1 MSGSDRTPATQHPTT
16 GDPAPSPSEDTYSAT
31 VRPSAPVIPVSAKD
45 IPTRRVESSEVG
57 KAASF
62 TGNSQTTL
70 SFEKLR
76 GVDKLDDLRIQLERW
91 SPCATNPGAGSRFVV
106 TGQLGRG
113 AQGVIYSIRDR
124 DCRREIALKTL
135 ISTACDG
142 DDISRFIHEAQ
153 VTAQLEHPGIVPV
166 HDFAILPDGTVFY
179 TMKRI
184 SGRQLAEILRDDAG
198 RPERRF
204 DLLQL
209 FLRVL
214 DAMAFAHSH
223 GVIHRDLKPR
233 NIMVGQFGEVLV
245 LDWGLAKVRGE
256 SSPGDQQAKGS
267 TVTSLR
273 TSSEITGND
282 IYETMVG
289 LAVGTPAYMSPE
301 QARGEIDKVD
311 HRSDIYSL
319 GVILYELLCGASP
332 YVRGDVRRTLEQ
344 AVDGAWT
351 RLDRQP
357 QGRRLPRSL
366 VAIVHKAM
374 ENEQARRYQRVEDLA
389 RDLRDFIS
397 GLAVSAHRESLAEQV
412 ARVLARHRRVIIPAV
427 TAAAAVMLVGGFAW
441 WRMDEAKQA
450 GITRQVN
457 DLRREAATH
466 RLANPPQLDQARDS
480 YQRILG
486 LRPNDKETQD
496 SLRRIEVEIEVAAK
510 EQDKLKLAAENRAKA
525 IRLEGEAAIAR
536 EQVRAEAL
544 AAGADP
550 LRLDALVARLDAVKD
565 LHVQAL
571 GLAPDLDLRNRQS
584 SAITAVVGET
594 ERIKGEARTLRNR
607 HEAAQR
613 RNQAQAAAAKGE
625 LAEAVDLAREASRL
639 DPAGSELLAE
649 LLQRR
654 EKQKEQE
661 QAAARLEGERQNTA
675 KNRRNADAKLELCR
689 SAAAAGRGQEAQRLL
704 DQARGIVPDHPQLV
718 ELAQVVERALDIEAE
733 REAAGLVDR
742 GSERRAAAAAFLD
755 QINAVLGRQ
764 IDLQDL
770 LNREADPAAGARIR
784 DELHQVELRRRD
796 LGEQRSSA
804 LAEALG
810 QLHQAVARAPKSA
823 RTHEHLVRFFL
834 DRVQEAEDAGNAA
847 EAAAFAA
854 QAEAYAKTAGNDI
867 ADLLAGLGTLVC
879 APGSAP
885 MRVVL
890 LAERGDRTLGPAAA
904 PGPAAALGP
913 VAAAAFALAPG
924 ESRKAKRGRYLVEG
938 PSGVCLALRLRRGET
953 RSLELAPPPR
963 LPAGVAYIPAA
974 PVYARD
980 GRRIGD
986 VAGFGLAVHEVTCG
1000 EWLDFLNDPV
1010 IYERHAEARRDARN
1024 PRLILA
1030 PRPSLDAEAP
1040 IWCQKTWPF
1049 WKKYSAEFLLEVAV
1063 QDAQGAETR
1072 VPVRREAPLG
1082 GISAEDAESYVAWR
1096 RQRDRLPWR
1105 LPTRNEWTLAVQGGD
1120 GRAHPWGD
1128 ALDLGFCHSA
1138 LTAGRSKRPGDLAVG
1153 SIGTD
1158 VSVQGV
1164 HDLAGGVMEFTSD
1177 RSTLDPRL
1185 RVVVGGSFADRMPD
1199 RFTAWSRREIDASQV
1214 YLSCGLR
1221 LALDVVAAKP

>member
-1 MSGSDRTPATQHPTT
+1 MSGSDRTPATQHPST
-16 GDPAPSPSEDTYSAT
+16 GGQAQSPSEDTYSAT
-31 VRPSAPVIPVSAKD
+31 VRPANPAIPVSAKEV
-45 IPTRRVESSEVG
+45 PTRRVESSEVG
-57 KAASF
+57 R
-62 TGNSQTTL
+62 TGNISSTTL

-76 GVDKLDDLRIQLERW
+76 GVDKLDDLRVQLERW
-91 SPCATNPGAGSRFVV
+91 SPCATNPGAGARFVV

-256 SSPGDQQAKGS
+256 SSPGDRQAKGS

-273 TSSEITGND
+273 SSSEITGND

-332 YVRGDVRRTLEQ
+332 YVRGDIRRTLEQ

-357 QGRRLPRSL
+357 HGRRLPRAL

-374 ENEQARRYQRVEDLA
+374 ENDQARRYQRVEDLA
-389 RDLRDFIS
+389 CDLRDFIS

-427 TAAAAVMLVGGFAW
+427 AAAAAVLLVGGFAW

-466 RLANPPQLDQARDS
+466 RLASPPQLDRARDS

-496 SLRRIEVEIEVAAK
+496 SLRRIEVEIAVAA
-510 EQDKLKLAAENRAKA
+510 EHQDKIKLAAENRAKA
-525 IRLEGEAAIAR
+525 IQLDRDAVAAR
-536 EQVRAEAL
+536 ERIQVDLL
-544 AAGADP
+544 AAGSDP

-571 GLAPDLDLRNRQS
+571 GLAPDGDLRTRQS
-584 SAITAVVGET
+584 AAITAVAGET
-594 ERIKGEARTLRNR
+594 ERIKGEARILRNR

-613 RNQAQAAAAKGE
+613 RSQAQAAADRGE
-625 LAEAVDLAREASRL
+625 LTEAVTLAREASRL
-639 DPAGSELLAE
+639 DPTGSELLAE
-649 LLQRR
+649 LLQRL

-661 QAAARLEGERQNTA
+661 QAEARREGERQNAA
-675 KNRRNADAKLELCR
+675 KNRRTADAKIELCR
-689 SAAAAGRGQEAQRLL
+689 GAAAAGHGLEAQRLL
-704 DQARGIVPDHPQLV
+704 DQARGIVPDHPHLA
-718 ELAQVVERALDIEAE
+718 ELALVVERALDIEAE
-733 REAAGLVDR
+733 REAAALVDR
-742 GSERRAAAAAFLD
+742 GSERRAAAAIFLD
-755 QINAVLGRQ
+755 QINAALNRQ
-764 IDLQDL
+764 SELQEL
-770 LNREADPAAGARIR
+770 LNREADPGARARIR
-784 DELHQVELRRRD
+784 DELHQVELRRRELD
-796 LGEQRSSA
+796 EQRSSA

-810 QLHQAVARAPKSA
+810 QLHRAVARAPKSA

-834 DRVQEAEDAGNAA
+834 DRVQEAEDAGNAS

-854 QAEAYAKTAGNDI
+854 QAEAYAKVAGSDI

-879 APGSAP
+879 ASASAP
-885 MRVVL
+885 LRLVP
-890 LAERGDRTLGPAAA
+890 LAERGDRTLGPA
-904 PGPAAALGP
+904 GTDAALS
-913 VAAAAFALAPG
+913 LAPG
-924 ESRKAKRGRYLVEG
+924 ESRKVKRGRYLVEG
-938 PSGVCLALRLRRGET
+938 PSGVRIALRLRRGEART
-953 RSLELAPPPR
+953 LDLSPPPP
-963 LPAGVAYIPAA
+963 LPAGVAYLPAA
-974 PVYARD
+974 PIYGRD

-986 VAGFGLAVHEVTCG
+986 VAGFALAVHEITCG
-1000 EWLDFLNDPV
+1000 EWLDFLNDPA
-1010 IYERHAEARRDARN
+1010 INERHAEARRDVRN
-1024 PRLILA
+1024 PRLVLA

-1063 QDAQGAETR
+1063 QDAHGGETR
-1072 VPVRREAPLG
+1072 VPVRREAPVG
-1082 GISAEDAESYVAWR
+1082 GISAEDAEAYVAWR
-1096 RQRDRLPWR
+1096 RQRDRLAWR
-1105 LPTRNEWTLAVQGGD
+1105 LPTRNEWMLAVQGGD
-1120 GRAHPWGD
+1120 GRAQPWGD

-1164 HDLAGGVMEFTSD
+1164 RDLAGGVMEFTSD
-1177 RSTLDPRL
+1177 RSPLDPRL

-1199 RFTAWSRREIDASQV
+1199 RFSAWSRREIDATQV

-1221 LALDVVAAKP
+1221 LALDVAPAKP